1 MNATTLIIAAGVVLL
16 VLMVLKTVLPLLLG
30 GGGKTGTLPYESKG
44 NLVTPAERSFLGVLD
59 QVVGQHYRIMV
70 QVRLADVIKV
80 EKGLDK
86 QSWGRAFGK
95 IKAKHLDFVAC
106 DPNDLSIKF
115 AVELDDS
122 SHAKSDRRK
131 RDDFVNEAMKAAGIP
146 LYRFAVKRSYD
157 PEEIR
162 RTIFGQT

>member
-1 MNATTLIIAAGVVLL
+1 MDPKTIIIAAVGLIALAAVLRF
-16 VLMVLKTVLPLLLG
+16 LPLLLSLGSSG
-30 GGGKTGTLPYESKG
+30 GLPYESKG
-44 NLVTPAERSFLGVLD
+44 NLLSPAERSFLGVLD
-59 QVVGQHYRIMV
+59 QAVGTEYRIMA
-70 QVRLADVIKV
+70 QVRLADVLKV
-80 EKGLDK
+80 RKGVDK
-86 QSWGRAFGK
+86 KTWGAAFAR
-95 IKAKHLDFVAC
+95 IRSKHLDFVAC

-146 LYRFAVKRSYD
+146 LYHFAVKRSYD

-162 RTIFGQT
+162 RTIFGQA